1 MEINF
6 HLNEAI
12 EILER
17 TPQTLERFLS
27 GLSEGWLQSNE
38 GEGTWNTHEV
48 VEHFIEAEKHNWI
61 PRVESIL
68 FEGENHLFPAFDRF
82 SHLKNISKRTV
93 EEALQEFGSIRM
105 KNLSKLKEFLQSTS
119 YLEKTG
125 LHPEFGIVKLK
136 ELLSAW
142 VVHDFTH
149 MAQIVRVMAERY
161 RTDVGPWSAYLGILK
176 RN

>member
-1 MEINF
+1 MNF

-38 GEGTWNTHEV
+38 GEGTWNAHEM

-61 PRVESIL
+61 PRVESSL
-68 FEGENHLFPAFDRF
+68 LEGENNLFPAFDRF
-82 SHLKNISKRTV
+82 SHLKEISERTV
-93 EEALQEFGSIRM
+93 EEALQEFSSIRM
-105 KNLSKLKEFLQSTS
+105 KNLSKLREILNPASH
-119 YLEKTG
+119 LEKTG
-125 LHPEFGIVKLK
+125 LHPEFGIVKLR

-161 RTDVGPWSAYLGILK
+161 RTDVGSWSAYLGILK
-176 RN
+176 RS